1 MADLASAQWRFVLC
15 DLNGTPISV
24 LSTIGL
30 NRQLQFP
37 LDRPAVCSF
46 IVPSDSPLVNIL
58 HTDGEP
64 YLSCGNRVIKAYRKE
79 YDEPTWT
86 IRFAGI
92 VWTLQDGADGD
103 TCKTSVTAF
112 DPFQILTKRIVRDD
126 DGTFNLDVIFDTT
139 PGQTIARNLVDR
151 TISYAGACA
160 ISTGLGTFT
169 TAPSQTAVYQQEM
182 VATGL
187 IDLCDTGTL
196 DVWFD
201 PLDRT
206 DGILVAMSAG
216 PMRGSTKAS
225 VVMSYAAPGHS
236 AFQLDRSVSM
246 DTFANAIYMYGG
258 STSGHLSTQTDTPSQ
273 TKYHT
278 YEDLIV
284 LTDVKDAGLVD
295 ALAVEQLALRKAPR
309 DLLTVLP
316 TPEKAP
322 LPWRDYFLGDVI
334 QVYASVGADQQYP
347 TTRQAISGAQRI
359 YGLTIDIDD
368 EGVER
373 VSGVDLSPQGA

>member
-15 DLNGTPISV
+15 DLSGNPISV

-30 NRQLQFP
+30 SRQLQFP

-46 IVPSDSPLVNIL
+46 VVPSDSPLVNIL

-79 YDEPTWT
+79 YDEATWT

-92 VWTLQDGADGD
+92 VWSLQDSADGD

-112 DPFQILTKRIVRDD
+112 DPFQLLTKRIVRAD
-126 DGTFNLDVIFDTT
+126 DGTFNQDVIFDTT
-139 PGQTIARNLVDR
+139 PGQIIAEDLVVR
-151 TISYAGACA
+151 TISYAGACGIA
-160 ISTGLGTFT
+160 IGTLT

-182 VATGL
+182 VGTAL
-187 IDLCDTGTL
+187 IDLCDTGDL

-201 PLDRT
+201 PQDRT
-206 DGILVAMSAG
+206 DGILAYFNAG
-216 PMRGSTKAS
+216 PMRGSTKPS

-246 DTFANAIYMYGG
+246 DTFANAIYLYGG
-258 STSGHLSTQTDTPSQ
+258 STSGHLSTNTDTPSQ

-284 LTDVKDAGLVD
+284 LSDVKDANLVD
-295 ALAVEQLALRKAPR
+295 ALGAEQLALRKAPR

-316 TPEKAP
+316 DAREGPAP
-322 LPWRDYFLGDVI
+322 VPRLLPRGRDPGLRI
-334 QVYASVGADQQYP
+334 RRCKDQTYP
-347 TTRQAISGAQRI
+347 TTRQVHLGSAARLWAHDR
-359 YGLTIDIDD
+359 Y
-368 EGVER
+368 
-373 VSGVDLSPQGA
+373 